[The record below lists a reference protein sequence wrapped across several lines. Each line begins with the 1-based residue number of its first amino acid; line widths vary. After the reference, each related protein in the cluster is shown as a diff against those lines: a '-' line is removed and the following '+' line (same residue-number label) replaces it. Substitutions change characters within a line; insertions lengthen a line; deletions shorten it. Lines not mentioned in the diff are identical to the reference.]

1 MMDQKSIIFAVVF
14 GLASLYLSEWTLS
27 IPWFIITCATTLVFK
42 QGLSTKTLKKKV
54 YQWILQQK
62 QDRNLPIIEKC
73 NVYGQS
79 AAEIGTIHRKEDLL
93 LELSQKEENELVLHM
108 GDDDGSWLILKL
120 TILENQKLAKVDLT
134 WFFQN
139 VVYKMVQASEFCPVE
154 TNHNAMKIGFVH
166 LTILEPLRRLRILFN
181 GVMK

>member
-14 GLASLYLSEWTLS
+14 GLASLYLNEWTLS

-93 LELSQKEENELVLHM
+93 LELS
-108 GDDDGSWLILKL
+108 
-120 TILENQKLAKVDLT
+120 VD
-134 WFFQN
+134 
-139 VVYKMVQASEFCPVE
+139 SC
-154 TNHNAMKIGFVH
+154 
-166 LTILEPLRRLRILFN
+166 
-181 GVMK
+181 